1 MCDFRIER
9 MASLTTNKTNKRKSI
24 QFDAPDGGG
33 RRPIIRLGNVSMA
46 EAENV
51 RRHVGELVNAVAA
64 NRTED
69 WKTTEWM
76 KTIAPKLLARLVE
89 VGLVKPRRGE
99 EPVPLDAFLAE
110 YIAKRTDLKPR
121 TRSNL
126 EQARR
131 KLVEFFGP
139 ARNLR
144 GLTRGDAGDWR
155 RSLKLSRATV
165 STHVKKAK
173 QFFADAVDRKL
184 LAENP
189 FAGLKAGK
197 QANEARMRYVPV
209 ADIRRVIDKCPTPE
223 WKLLF
228 ALARFG
234 GLRVPSESEL
244 LEWTDIDWKRGR
256 MTVRSPKTEHH
267 EGRGSR
273 LVPLFPE
280 LVPFLQDAQAAA
292 GPGARHVLARL
303 RTGNPRTTAVK
314 IVGRAK
320 LEVWP
325 KLFQNLRSSCQ
336 TDLSA
341 KHPQHVVCAWLGNT
355 EAIAR
360 KHYLQVTEADFDAA
374 AGTAKSD
381 AKSDAENTGSLRSPP
396 RKTPDFPSIPVGS
409 GASQYPQGGENSKQ
423 KRLENGGISNQAMRK
438 SLQNGDSADFPR
450 ESADLSRVTRAAK
463 LLRAEGR
470 TPSVKAAFRKTRE
483 LTKGGR
489 R

>member
-1 MCDFRIER
+1 VD
-9 MASLTTNKTNKRKSI
+9 
-24 QFDAPDGGG
+24 
-33 RRPIIRLGNVSMA
+33 V
-46 EAENV
+46 
-51 RRHVGELVNAVAA
+51 
-64 NRTED
+64 
-69 WKTTEWM
+69 W
-76 KTIAPKLLARLVE
+76 
-89 VGLVKPRRGE
+89 
-99 EPVPLDAFLAE
+99 

-303 RTGNPRTTAVK
+303 QDRQP
-314 IVGRAK
+314 
-320 LEVWP
+320 
-325 KLFQNLRSSCQ
+325 QN
-336 TDLSA
+336 D
-341 KHPQHVVCAWLGNT
+341 
-355 EAIAR
+355 
-360 KHYLQVTEADFDAA
+360 
-374 AGTAKSD
+374 
-381 AKSDAENTGSLRSPP
+381 
-396 RKTPDFPSIPVGS
+396 
-409 GASQYPQGGENSKQ
+409 GGEDRRPRQARGMAQAVPEPAVILPDGLERKASAAR
-423 KRLENGGISNQAMRK
+423 RLRVAGEHGGHRPQA
-438 SLQNGDSADFPR
+438 LPAGDR
-450 ESADLSRVTRAAK
+450 
-463 LLRAEGR
+463 GR
-470 TPSVKAAFRKTRE
+470 
-483 LTKGGR
+483 L
-489 R
+489 